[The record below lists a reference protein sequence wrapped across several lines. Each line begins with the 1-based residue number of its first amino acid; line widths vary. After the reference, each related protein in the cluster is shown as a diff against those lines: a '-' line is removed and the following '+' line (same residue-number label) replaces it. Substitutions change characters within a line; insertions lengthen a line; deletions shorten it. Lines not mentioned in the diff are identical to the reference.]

1 MKQNLG
7 MIFIALLLTLGIG
20 SVWLMDVGEVIG
32 SLGSMTT
39 NGFWGNDPQQVY
51 HIGMYLNVIV
61 VFLLSVTG
69 FYYRERYIRCTNG
82 GA

>member
-1 MKQNLG
+1 

-32 SLGSMTT
+32 SLGLMTT

-69 FYYRERYIRCTNG
+69 FYYRDKWVKMICNG
-82 GA
+82 